1 MEAEDYATENT
12 NDLFFQERKRQ
23 TNQSENEDDNGEECD
38 LPDLIIENES
48 DQEDESDKS
57 MDSVEVGL
65 LNNLIEPT
73 QEQQK
78 TTPAASTS
86 SVSSSSISTSSVSSS
101 SIATTSAS
109 SSSTAKPKSILVTS
123 TPHSSTKIV
132 QNVIAKILSFSSLPI
147 TQAKETNEPVSLP
160 AVVFRP
166 NIIQVN
172 PSQYEPSQS
181 STTSATSSKRTHTEP
196 VIEVDKENDPPA
208 AKRGKGRPPEAKNK
222 STILKERQKTQ
233 EEQRIRHDNA
243 QIAILQLAASVLQQ
257 SQPSQTV

>member
-1 MEAEDYATENT
+1 
-12 NDLFFQERKRQ
+12 
-23 TNQSENEDDNGEECD
+23 
-38 LPDLIIENES
+38 
-48 DQEDESDKS
+48 

-123 TPHSSTKIV
+123 TPHSSRKIV
-132 QNVIAKILSFSSLPI
+132 QNVIAKQLSFSSLPI
-147 TQAKETNEPVSLP
+147 TQAKATNEPVSLP

-166 NIIQVN
+166 NIIQDN

-181 STTSATSSKRTHTEP
+181 STTSATSSKRTHTE
-196 VIEVDKENDPPA
+196 VDKENDPPV
-208 AKRGKGRPPEAKNK
+208 AKRGKGRPRGAKNK
-222 STILKERQKTQ
+222 STILKEQ